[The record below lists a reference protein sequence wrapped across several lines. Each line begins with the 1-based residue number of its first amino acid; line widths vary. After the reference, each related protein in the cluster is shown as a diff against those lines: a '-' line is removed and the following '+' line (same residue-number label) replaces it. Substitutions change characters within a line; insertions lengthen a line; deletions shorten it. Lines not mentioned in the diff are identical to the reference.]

1 MISKRRS
8 FIIGIKGKKLTKPE
22 IIFLRKYKPW
32 GIILFS
38 RNIDNLDQ
46 IKQLVQ
52 QIKRLFKDKKY
63 PILIDEEGGRIS
75 RLKKIIDN
83 SLFSASYFGN
93 LYNRDINKFKTYY
106 NVYINQISYLL
117 NEIGINI
124 NSVPC
129 LDLSKSNKKYIIG
142 DRAFSNNPVIVSKI
156 GDICIDLFHKKGI
169 GTIIK
174 HIPGHGMTKID
185 SHFKTPIVNNKFSK
199 LIKKDFKAFK
209 NKKSIMAMTSH
220 IIYKDLDK
228 INTATHSKIVIKM
241 IRDKIKFKNIIITD
255 DISMKALKTNLKN
268 SVIKSFT
275 AGCNLVLHC
284 NGSMREMNIVAK
296 NSPLLS
302 NFIIKKTSQLYKIL
316 S

>member
-8 FIIGIKGKKLTKPE
+8 FIIGIKGKKLTKQE

-46 IKQLVQ
+46 IKQLVK

-93 LYNRDINKFKTYY
+93 LYNKDINKFKTYY

-117 NEIGINI
+117 SEIGINI

-129 LDLSKSNKKYIIG
+129 LDLSKSNKKFVY
-142 DRAFSNNPVIVSKI
+142 P
-156 GDICIDLFHKKGI
+156 
-169 GTIIK
+169 
-174 HIPGHGMTKID
+174 
-185 SHFKTPIVNNKFSK
+185 
-199 LIKKDFKAFK
+199 
-209 NKKSIMAMTSH
+209 
-220 IIYKDLDK
+220 
-228 INTATHSKIVIKM
+228 
-241 IRDKIKFKNIIITD
+241 
-255 DISMKALKTNLKN
+255 
-268 SVIKSFT
+268 
-275 AGCNLVLHC
+275 
-284 NGSMREMNIVAK
+284 
-296 NSPLLS
+296 
-302 NFIIKKTSQLYKIL
+302 
-316 S
+316 